1 MNNKDL
7 YTSAIREL
15 LQTSSKAGLL
25 SPDSVS
31 VGFSIHFFD
40 KGWENSVIIWER
52 NEKMKQALVYQ
63 LSQVSRG
70 LLTENYERKLI
81 QRNSC
86 TIITV
91 SIISLLES
99 INYL

>member
-1 MNNKDL
+1 
-7 YTSAIREL
+7 
-15 LQTSSKAGLL
+15 
-25 SPDSVS
+25 
-31 VGFSIHFFD
+31 
-40 KGWENSVIIWER
+40 
-52 NEKMKQALVYQ
+52 MKQALVYQ

-81 QRNSC
+81 QRNSG

>member
-40 KGWENSVIIWER
+40 KG
-52 NEKMKQALVYQ
+52 
-63 LSQVSRG
+63 
-70 LLTENYERKLI
+70 
-81 QRNSC
+81 
-86 TIITV
+86 
-91 SIISLLES
+91 
-99 INYL
+99 